1 MNPKER
7 FAREESKMEIH
18 FERPKFV
25 ATNMGNVPY
34 KEVKRAV
41 ETVVEYF
48 PVAPSLP
55 VTTRSIRWMLEGIPC
70 LVFDRQRRQILMDP
84 SPEREPEILEFYDR
98 YEQEDLDYFATT
110 PDTAPFLYA
119 LLDRLKEVRPN
130 DLRWVRFQT
139 AGPLILGDTIK
150 QMDGNPA
157 LYHETLRDILVK
169 GSNIKARWLEKKI
182 KEEIPGVEV
191 IADLPE
197 TTLVNFTSAGGTGT
211 REDMVS
217 IINESF
223 RGLNCL
229 KWIHCCANIDWSI
242 LTDTETDVINFD
254 AYHHAERV
262 SLYHQEIKGFLE
274 RGGMIGWGIIPVNEE
289 LFSNETVDRLTERL
303 QSGIELFVKKGID
316 ETLLVSGSWV
326 LPCCDT
332 SLLRPENSDQAFVMA
347 REISNRMKV
356 RYGFA

>member
-1 MNPKER
+1 MGNQ
-7 FAREESKMEIH
+7 
-18 FERPKFV
+18 FERPRFA

-34 KEVKRAV
+34 RDVKRAV
-41 ETVVEYF
+41 QTVLEYF

-55 VTTRSIRWMLEGIPC
+55 ATSRSMKWMLEGIPC
-70 LVFDRQRRQILMDP
+70 LVFDRQRRQVLMDP
-84 SPEREPEILEFYDR
+84 SPERESEILEFYSR

-110 PDTAPFLYA
+110 FDTAPFLYA
-119 LLDRLKEVRPN
+119 LLDRLKEVRPAN
-130 DLRWVRFQT
+130 LKWVRFQT

-157 LYHETLRDILVK
+157 LHHETLRDILIK

-182 KEEIPGVEV
+182 KAEIAGVEV

-197 TTLVNFTSAGGTGT
+197 TTLVNFTAAGGTGT
-211 REDMVS
+211 REDMVD

-223 RGLNCL
+223 RGLRCL

-254 AYHHAERV
+254 AYHHSEKV
-262 SLYHQEIKGFLE
+262 SLYHKEIKAFLE

-289 LFSNETVDRLTERL
+289 VISNETVDRLTDRL
-303 QSGIELFVKKGID
+303 QEGIAFFVKKGID
-316 ETLLVSGSWV
+316 EMLLASGSWV

-332 SLLRPENSDQAFVMA
+332 SLLRPETSDAAFAMA
-347 REISNRMKV
+347 REISSRMKV
-356 RYGFA
+356 KYGFDAA